1 MSRKREYKS
10 YKRGDVVYVD
20 LGNYSP
26 GAERGLRP
34 CIVVSRNAG
43 NHERTLQVTV
53 VPLTTTHKEIPVHV
67 EVKPLEVTGYHLKE
81 TSMAL
86 AESIQS
92 VQKSRIRGKIGCVDA
107 DSGVMD
113 RLDAA
118 VKLHLG
124 LFETEC

>member
-34 CIVVSRNAG
+34 CIIISRNAG
-43 NHERTLQVTV
+43 NHERSSQVTV
-53 VPLTTTHKEIPVHV
+53 VPLTRTQKEMPVHV
-67 EVKPLEVTGYHLKE
+67 EIQSRDVTGYHLKE
-81 TSMAL
+81 KSMAL
-86 AESIQS
+86 VESIQS
-92 VQKSRIRGKIGCVDA
+92 IHKSRIRGKIGHVD
-107 DSGVMD
+107 SNTGVMD
-113 RLDAA
+113 KLDAA

-124 LFETEC
+124 LSETVC

>member
-1 MSRKREYKS
+1 M
-10 YKRGDVVYVD
+10 D

-43 NHERTLQVTV
+43 NHERTPQVTV

-86 AESIQS
+86 AESIQT
-92 VQKSRIRGKIGCVDA
+92 VHKSRIRGKIGRVDA